1 MTLNEALEKL
11 QNPRPGFANRL
22 SVRYAQSLLLPGE
35 RVAAAVI
42 ANVAT
47 RKERFPGVVVL
58 TDQRLLAVCGLP
70 GIRRAIILGP
80 QWVEHCTEKPSAL
93 NYQVQFA
100 AEEGAFSL
108 TVDPDMGERLSRELA
123 IYRGELEA
131 FEADGAKASAKGIFN
146 PALARGKARA
156 KAAQARQRQR
166 QAQAAE
172 QHSAPSREKAPMP
185 EDESMTAAAER
196 LQRQLESEKSRRQ
209 VEPTDPQAVAARLAA
224 ELAQEEEQ
232 SSSEKG
238 RN

>member
-11 QNPRPGFANRL
+11 QNPRPGFANRR

-35 RVAAAVI
+35 SVAAAVI

-100 AEEGAFSL
+100 TEEGAFSL

-123 IYRGELEA
+123 ICRGELEA
-131 FEADGAKASAKGIFN
+131 FEADGEGASAKGIFN
-146 PALARGKARA
+146 PALARSKARA

-172 QHSAPSREKAPMP
+172 QRAAQETPTAP
-185 EDESMTAAAER
+185 EDETMTAAAER
-196 LQRQLESEKSRRQ
+196 LQRELAAEKSRRQ
-209 VEPTDPQAVAARLAA
+209 VSSTDPQAVAARLAA

-232 SSSEKG
+232 SSPEQQ
-238 RN
+238 